1 MKKLFTLLL
10 AAASLAACQND
21 GRENAVPQSDRVA
34 IDPIITRATEV
45 NFEKDDRIGL
55 TILRGETAYAS
66 NTLLTFADGVFSGSL
81 VWYSEAAQTSTLIA
95 YYPYDEAGAP
105 TSFSVA
111 ADQTTGYGAS
121 DLMAAVKSGVTPSAG
136 AVNMVF
142 KHQMSKI
149 LINVTNDS
157 GSDISTVKLQ
167 GSIPAATVDLAA
179 LTVAVDETAAAADI
193 TAQQVEANTT
203 YRALVVPQTV
213 GFQLCVTTAAG
224 QTLTQSLATM
234 TLKQGGQYTVNVRVT
249 SDDLK
254 VTASG
259 EIENWTDEGVIP
271 EAPAEVSFEE
281 HDGYFLY
288 DGERYNTVTLS
299 NGTTWMAEPM
309 RYIPEGL
316 TPSSDPLAD
325 AHIWYPYQLTLNES
339 AANIN
344 DTTAT
349 PLTDAE
355 SVRAKGY
362 LYDFYAA
369 FGNRE
374 VTAENCTGFEGVQGI
389 CPKGWHIPTRAEFY
403 ALCGLSNKAAEGE
416 SGNQTDETAL
426 FFDSGYKGGKTTLF
440 SAAGWNYTLSG
451 TRLQSNFA
459 SNPSYQGSI
468 ICDRNTVAGTT
479 PAEYFGQPALT
490 YIMSSTCYKPIY
502 STANP
507 DELTNIQFFA
517 QMTTFTTVYPEGRVN
532 LAYIGTKSGMQ
543 LRCVKDQAR

>member
-1 MKKLFTLLL
+1 MKKLFTILL

-21 GRENAVPQSDRVA
+21 GKENVGPQSDRVA

-45 NFEKDDRIGL
+45 NFEKDDQIGL

-66 NTLLTFADGVFSGSL
+66 NTLLTFADGLFSGNL
-81 VWYSEAAQTSTLIA
+81 VWYPEAAETSTLIA
-95 YYPYDEAGAP
+95 YYPYDAAGAP
-105 TSFSVA
+105 TKFSVA

-121 DLMAAVKSGVTPSAG
+121 DLMAATKSDVLPSA
-136 AVNMVF
+136 ASVNMIF
-142 KHQMSKI
+142 KHQLAKI

-157 GSDISTVKLQ
+157 GSDIAAVKLQ
-167 GSIPAATVDLAA
+167 GSIPAAMVDLAA
-179 LTVAVDETAAAADI
+179 LTVAVDETVAAADI

-203 YRALVVPQTV
+203 YRVLIVPQTV
-213 GFQLCVTTAAG
+213 AFKLAVSTVSGK
-224 QTLTQSLATM
+224 TLTQSLASM
-234 TLKQGGQYTVNVRVT
+234 ALKQGGQYTVNVRVT
-249 SDDLK
+249 PDDLK

-271 EAPAEVSFEE
+271 EAPEEVSFEE
-281 HDGYFLY
+281 HDGYFIY

-309 RYIPEGL
+309 RYVPEGF
-316 TPSSDPLAD
+316 TPSADPLAE

-344 DTTAT
+344 DTTSAA
-349 PLTDAE
+349 LTDAE

-369 FGNRE
+369 FGSKE
-374 VTAENCTGFEGVQGI
+374 VTVDNCTSFEGTQGI
-389 CPKGWHIPTRAEFY
+389 CPKGWHIPTRAEFF

-416 SGNQTDETAL
+416 TGNQTDETAL
-426 FFDSGYKGGKTTLF
+426 FYDSGYKGGKTTLF
-440 SAAGWNYTLSG
+440 NAAGWNYTLSG
-451 TRLQSNFA
+451 TRMQSNFA
-459 SNPSYQGSI
+459 ATPSYQGSI

-479 PAEYFGQPALT
+479 PAEYIGQPALT

-517 QMTTFTTVYPEGRVN
+517 QMTTFTTVYAEGRVN

-543 LRCVKDQAR
+543 LRCVKDKAL